1 MSCSAML
8 LQVSNEQHS
17 IRLDNEDLRILV
29 TVADGDAFAL
39 VEVTLL
45 GPDEVD
51 GDLDLLAN
59 ELLAKEF
66 LSFLRVWCLSRVRR
80 PF

>member
-1 MSCSAML
+1 M
-8 LQVSNEQHS
+8 QPEKQGV
-17 IRLDNEDLRILV
+17 RILV
-29 TVADGDAFAL
+29 TIADGDAFTL
-39 VEVTLL
+39 VEVALL
-45 GPDEVD
+45 RPDEVD

>member
-1 MSCSAML
+1 ML
-8 LQVSNEQHS
+8 LQASNKQHS
-17 IRLDNEDLRILV
+17 IPLDSEDVRILIA
-29 TVADGDAFAL
+29 VADGHAFAL
-39 VEVTLL
+39 VEVALFR
-45 GPDEVD
+45 PDEVD